1 MTQMDG
7 VHEWMRVKGIGA
19 KLKTE
24 VSDFFALKYNDRK
37 VFDEHQMIEELHPS
51 PLAKQLVRE
60 VYSDSGLMGFWRGTL
75 PSLLMVSN
83 PAIQYMLFEWLRTQR
98 SRLAQYRSTLPSPG
112 QVFVMGALAKMGAT
126 VVRVLPSRVC
136 GELVGSHTGIALV
149 TRKSSR

>member
-1 MTQMDG
+1 M
-7 VHEWMRVKGIGA
+7 
-19 KLKTE
+19 
-24 VSDFFALKYNDRK
+24 
-37 VFDEHQMIEELHPS
+37 
-51 PLAKQLVRE
+51 RE